1 MRQWTP
7 SIDMN
12 FDGVFTIGDVGLW
25 FNWLF
30 FLPGDWVVRV
40 CLELFTPLGT
50 FFEMNPLDSY
60 GGTFSGVFSGILW
73 VLVIYG
79 WMFLHLLAIYLGSKA
94 KLRNFVHFLGRNIYI
109 SKITFGNII
118 T

>member
-79 WMFLHLLAIYLGSKA
+79 CNVDYKENVKPKLDEIKMEEEEA
-94 KLRNFVHFLGRNIYI
+94 K
-109 SKITFGNII
+109 KKEE
-118 T
+118 